1 MIEAQGTLTN
11 KGPASICGLTFTMD
25 RLDNATYTW
34 PEWFPVLDEESLEE
48 PFREGKWI
56 IN

>member
-1 MIEAQGTLTN
+1 
-11 KGPASICGLTFTMD
+11 MD